1 MTAKLVISFD
11 FELGWGVLDSPLW
24 QTREQ
29 DGLYRRMRPVL
40 ADLFQFLNERELPTT
55 WATVSS
61 MTFEDIAS
69 IPVDHLPES
78 YRNHVGAFCREAAW
92 ETRCGNDLLDSWQEQ
107 LAPFSELCSHTATH
121 LYAGYEGVTAKQYV
135 DDVALSI
142 ERLEQQYGTPIE
154 SLIFTRD
161 QDDFRAEV
169 SAQRVMNLRI
179 GPQTYGKASM
189 GKAARMMR
197 GATRFWQAIP
207 ASVIRYGE
215 QGECLQSGSLY
226 FNWSGGDFEFL
237 KRQQVRT
244 QAARMLRQMQV
255 DGGTYH
261 VWLHPFNL
269 AETPQHQRAFRHF
282 LEAAVRLRDAGSL
295 EILTMRDCGRRVSSG
310 KRS

>member
-11 FELGWGVLDSPLW
+11 FELGWGVLDDPLW
-24 QTREQ
+24 RRREQ
-29 DGLYRRMRPVL
+29 DGLYQRMRPVL
-40 ADLFQFLNERELPTT
+40 ADLFRFLNERELATT

-61 MTFEDIAS
+61 MTFEDTNDV
-69 IPVDHLPES
+69 PVDHLPES
-78 YRNHVGAFCREAAW
+78 YRQHVQEFCRSAAW
-92 ETRCGNDLLDSWQEQ
+92 ETRCGTDLLDSWQQQ

-121 LYAGYEGVTAKQYV
+121 LYAGYEGVTSEQYV
-135 DDVALSI
+135 KDVELSI
-142 ERLEQQYGTPIE
+142 ERLEQQYGAPIE

-169 SAQRVMNLRI
+169 SEKRVMNLRI
-179 GPQTYGKASM
+179 GPQSYGKASM
-189 GKAARMMR
+189 GKLARMMR

-207 ASVIRYGE
+207 ASVIRNGE
-215 QGECLQSGSLY
+215 HGECLQSGSLY
-226 FNWSGGDFEFL
+226 FNWSGGDFEYL

-244 QAARMLRQMQV
+244 QASRMLRQMQA

-282 LEAAVRLRDAGSL
+282 LESAVRLRDAGGL
-295 EILTMRDCGRRVSSG
+295 EILTMRDRSRRASS
-310 KRS
+310 